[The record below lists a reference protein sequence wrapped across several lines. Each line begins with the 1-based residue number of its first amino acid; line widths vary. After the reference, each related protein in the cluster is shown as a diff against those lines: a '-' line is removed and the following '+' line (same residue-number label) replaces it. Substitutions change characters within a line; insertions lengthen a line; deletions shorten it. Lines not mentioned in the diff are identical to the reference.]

1 MTQKNQI
8 SDGQLAPSESS
19 WWLRE
24 LLAVSES
31 AEEKGN
37 AVIQKRRAV
46 INVFICWSPCMRPL
60 INGI

>member
-24 LLAVSES
+24 LLEYDAAANQSSCQLRCGSLGAYLAQEIIFYFP
-31 AEEKGN
+31 KN
-37 AVIQKRRAV
+37 HYR
-46 INVFICWSPCMRPL
+46 N
-60 INGI
+60 